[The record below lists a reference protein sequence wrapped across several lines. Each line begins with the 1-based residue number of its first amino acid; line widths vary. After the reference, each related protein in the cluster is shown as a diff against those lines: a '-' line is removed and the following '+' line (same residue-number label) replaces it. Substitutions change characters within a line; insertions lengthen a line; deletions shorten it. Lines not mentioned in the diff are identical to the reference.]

1 MGMQIAEGITLIE
14 GVGANSNCYL
24 FECAGRVNVLV
35 DTGTEDNFLRIKEHV
50 KRIDVIVNTHCHY
63 DHVGG
68 NLLVK
73 KEFEAKLLAHE
84 ADAPYISSGD
94 VEHTCSSMFGKV
106 LSGVKV
112 DIVLKEGD
120 VVLGTTG
127 LEVVY
132 TPGHS
137 RGGICLY
144 ERNRRILFSGDT
156 LFAHGGVG
164 RTDLAGGDFGAL
176 LASIKKISL
185 LDVEMILPGHGDC
198 VLSHGSEYIRDVL
211 NSIG

>member
-1 MGMQIAEGITLIE
+1 MQIVEGITLIE

-24 FECAGRVNVLV
+24 VECAGGINVLV
-35 DTGTEDNFLRIKEHV
+35 DTGTEDNFFRIKEHA
-50 KRIDVIVNTHCHY
+50 KRVDVIVNTHCHY

-73 KEFEAKLLAHE
+73 KEFGAKLLAHE

-94 VEHTCSSMFGKV
+94 VEYTCSSMFGKV

-112 DIVLKEGD
+112 DIVLKDED

-127 LEVVY
+127 LEVVH
-132 TPGHS
+132 TPGHTV
-137 RGGICLY
+137 GGICLY
-144 ERNRRILFSGDT
+144 EHKRRILFSGDT

-164 RTDLAGGDFGAL
+164 RTDLPRGDYGAL
-176 LASIKKISL
+176 LASIRKISL
-185 LDVEMILPGHGDC
+185 LDVDMILPGHGEC
-198 VLSHGSEYIRDVL
+198 VLSGGSEYIKDVL